1 MKSLSAASLVLLAS
15 CARVVAPSGGP
26 EDLEPPLF
34 LGSQPPPGL
43 SAFLPQRIVLEWGER
58 LEPFSAVP
66 LIFPD
71 TPHSVVFGGRTME
84 IRLESQPPGT
94 MLTLLLPRGL
104 SDARGNGSSEPLN
117 LVWTTADT
125 TTTSKLTFQ
134 ASLQGGGES
143 PPDAVVRLQSLP
155 DTTIFTRGAFPD
167 TLGYGEIP
175 WLTPGDYRILVFD
188 DRDGSRTWEDQT
200 EPGVASNFTLEPG
213 GTMHLDL
220 VMAVVD
226 TVGPSISNAQ
236 ALNTHQVLLE
246 WNEELSRTVP
256 DPDHFRI
263 RSVGDREVELLGV
276 SHMPGRTR
284 GRLLLHTAGMP
295 DTLITLFA
303 SDVSD
308 LMGNTSRPDSISFWG
323 TDTLPA
329 EEFAVVSVFPADGL
343 FDVNPAGPYSIT
355 LNAWVPLDSL
365 ASRYSITRVSD
376 STRVEGTWSRPDA
389 ITFIFTPD
397 QHLSG
402 QRQHRIV
409 LEAGLTT
416 LWGDTLPAQSWVFS
430 TAWSTLPG
438 SVQGTLSG
446 PNRETTLVLTPAG
459 GEGQTRTEAVMPGAY
474 TIDAVPGGRYTL
486 AAFVDA
492 NGNGSWDSGEPYGA
506 WPGVLEVFP
515 GFPTL
520 EVDIAVLP

>member
-1 MKSLSAASLVLLAS
+1 MKRLSAAPLFLLIS
-15 CARVVAPSGGP
+15 CARVVAPAGGP
-26 EDLEPPLF
+26 EDTEPPLF
-34 LGSQPPPGL
+34 VGSQPPPGR
-43 SAFLPQRIVLEWGER
+43 SVILPQQILLEWSER
-58 LEPFSAVP
+58 IEPFSAVP

-84 IRLESQPPGT
+84 IKLESPPRGT
-94 MLTLLLPRGL
+94 MLTLLLPGGL
-104 SDARGNGSSEPLN
+104 SDTRGNGSLEPLN

-125 TTTSKLTFQ
+125 ASTSKLTFQ
-134 ASLQGGGES
+134 ASLQGGGEA
-143 PPDAVVRLQSLP
+143 PPAAVVRLQSLP
-155 DTTIFTRGAFPD
+155 DTTVFTRGAFPD

-175 WLTPGDYRILVFD
+175 WLAPGSYRILVFD

-200 EPGVASNFTLEPG
+200 EPGVATEFSLEPG
-213 GTMHLDL
+213 SMLHLDL

-226 TVGPSISNAQ
+226 TVGPSISVAS
-236 ALNTHQVLLE
+236 ALNTHQILLE

-256 DPDHFRI
+256 LPDRFRI
-263 RSVGDREVELLGV
+263 MSVGDREVELLGV

-284 GRLLLHTAGMP
+284 GRLLLHTAGVP
-295 DTLITLFA
+295 DTLITLYA
-303 SDVSD
+303 SGISD

-343 FDVNPAGPYSIT
+343 SDVNPAGPYTIS

-365 ASRYSITRVSD
+365 ASCYSITRVSD
-376 STRVEGTWSRPDA
+376 STRIEGTWNRPDA
-389 ITFIFTPD
+389 VTFIFTPD

-402 QRQHRIV
+402 QRQHRVDI
-409 LEAGLTT
+409 EAGLVT
-416 LWGDTLPAQSWVFS
+416 LWGDSLPAQSWVFS

-446 PNRETTLVLTPAG
+446 TARETMLVLTPAG
-459 GEGQTRTEAVMPGAY
+459 GEGQTRTETVTPGAY
-474 TIDAVPGGRYTL
+474 TLDAVPGGRYTL
-486 AAFVDA
+486 AAFVDT

-506 WPGVLEVFP
+506 WPGVLEVLP